1 MPTQVSPTHFS
12 IPARNVR
19 QLPLDKAKGISQKT
33 AMDLGIGV
41 SDQKVAREMAAYAS
55 GMDAIQS
62 NVTTPQIPGVI
73 QFLQNWLPGQVHIL
87 TAARKIDELIG
98 IATIGAYEDEQV
110 VQEVL
115 ENTGYAEPYG
125 DITNLPLSD
134 WNLSFV
140 TRTVVRFELGMRVGN
155 LEEARAARV
164 RVNSGESKRQS
175 CGIALEIARNL
186 VGFNGYNSGNDNT
199 YGFLNDPG
207 LTGYVTVA
215 NNGTG
220 GQTQWSLKTYLQIV
234 QDLLTAFVALRT
246 NTKGIVD
253 PKKDATTLAVPTNAI
268 DFLSTVS
275 QYGNSVLEWLTENY
289 PNVRVV
295 DAPQLN
301 TANGGAGVFY
311 LYPDKVTD
319 LSTDGGDTWIQP
331 VSAKFVVQGVQ
342 KLVKGYQEGYLNAT
356 AGAMCK
362 RPIAVVRYTGIS

>member
-199 YGFLNDPG
+199 YGFLNDPN
-207 LTGYVTVA
+207 LPGYVTVA
-215 NNGTG
+215 TG
-220 GQTQWSLKTYLQIV
+220 ASSSTLWSKKTSLEIQTDILTSLVGLRVSSQEVIDPYKTPI
-234 QDLLTAFVALRT
+234 
-246 NTKGIVD
+246 
-253 PKKDATTLAVPTNAI
+253 TLAVATNVV
-268 DFLSTVS
+268 DYLSVS
-275 QYGNSVLEWLTENY
+275 STFNISTKDWLAKNY

-295 DAPQLN
+295 SAPQLN
-301 TANGGAGVFY
+301 GANGGANVFY
-311 LYPDKVTD
+311 TYADTIDDGISSDDRRTFIQVVPAQFMVT
-319 LSTDGGDTWIQP
+319 
-331 VSAKFVVQGVQ
+331 GVQ
-342 KLVKGYQEGYLNAT
+342 KLAKGYEEDYTNAT
-356 AGAMCK
+356 AGIMLK
-362 RPIAVVRYTGIS
+362 RPWAVNRSSGV